1 LILIKSFQVVQI
13 INISSPVVLIIS
25 RSQSAL
31 IKYYSAAN
39 VLKKVLDFLH
49 FRNYK
54 KAHPG
59 IKNEMPSLKEKF

>member
-13 INISSPVVLIIS
+13 IISSPVVLIIS

-39 VLKKVLDFLH
+39 VLKKVFDFLH
-49 FRNYK
+49 FRNYKK